1 MEVRPPI
8 LSQYSLI
15 QFQQDGVSI
24 SDTLK
29 AVLTKLFLV
38 RKQVW
43 IVWVEEGTTFPTN
56 LFDVS

>member
-24 SDTLK
+24 SDTHK
-29 AVLTKLFLV
+29 VVLTKLFLV

-43 IVWVEEGTTFPTN
+43 IVWAEEGTTSQTN